1 MEGFVDGGS
10 CRRFTAEFEK
20 VCSTPEI
27 LQWAF
32 CCYSC
37 LCTGGVVLLLL
48 AGLVLVSLLVVEIV
62 VVFCFCA
69 CLYERPCIHA
79 LTCMSGR
86 VPSEPRLHQLL

>member
-1 MEGFVDGGS
+1 M
-10 CRRFTAEFEK
+10 
-20 VCSTPEI
+20 
-27 LQWAF
+27 
-32 CCYSC
+32 
-37 LCTGGVVLLLL
+37 LLVL